1 MQHFEAE
8 RRLKEY
14 ALESKK
20 AKQIRI
26 REELD
31 EKKEIMNNRILERDL
46 LASRMGWDCIDYSSS
61 IPPLLELPPEMYWFR
76 QKAKNKD
83 EEVREEK
90 KNSKKEKE
98 KKLNKYTKSFF
109 FRSMLLHT
117 YC

>member
-20 AKQIRI
+20 AQQIRI

-90 KNSKKEKE
+90 KIQKK
-98 KKLNKYTKSFF
+98 KKTKIKQIYKYTKSFF
-109 FRSMLLHT
+109 FRSMLTH
-117 YC
+117 